1 MPYRDWGIMDPA
13 NTKVAASDFWV
24 DLKRKLIYSTLSLFL
39 VSFWWLWSY
48 CSYFVVVPGLET
60 RCWLCCWIY
69 LHHVYLWA
77 AVTVYITVLVS
88 LSSPFVPS
96 FAVSSTLIYCCISVS
111 LFSFSYSFPVLL
123 VCCFVCLFSFVS
135 SPVIVFICASFPS
148 CGHFPC
154 QSPVSCQCS
163 VSIYSPVL
171 PLSTHLFV
179 SLWLCVPATQTF

>member
-1 MPYRDWGIMDPA
+1 MSWSLGLRPGVFSFFPFAVEYI
-13 NTKVAASDFWV
+13 NITSISE
-24 DLKRKLIYSTLSLFL
+24 LQSLFTSL
-39 VSFWWLWSY
+39 
-48 CSYFVVVPGLET
+48 
-60 RCWLCCWIY
+60 
-69 LHHVYLWA
+69 
-77 AVTVYITVLVS
+77 LVS

-96 FAVSSTLIYCCISVS
+96 FVVSSTLIYCCISVS

-123 VCCFVCLFSFVS
+123 VCCFVCLFSFMS
-135 SPVIVFICASFPS
+135 SPVIVFTCASFPS

-179 SLWLCVPATQTF
+179 PLCLCVPATQTF